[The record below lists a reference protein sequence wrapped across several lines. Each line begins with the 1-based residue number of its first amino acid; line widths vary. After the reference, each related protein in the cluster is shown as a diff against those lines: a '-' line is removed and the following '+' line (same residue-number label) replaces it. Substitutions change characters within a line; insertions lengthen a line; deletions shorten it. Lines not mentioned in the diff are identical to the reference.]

1 MLALKVKVENI
12 FLSLITQL
20 YQAGKYLFDWKTFYF
35 YFFFFK
41 FQKAACGIS

>member
-20 YQAGKYLFDWKTFYF
+20 YQAGKYLFDWKTLL
-35 YFFFFK
+35 FFIFFK
-41 FQKAACGIS
+41 FQQAACGIS